1 MQVHSTAA
9 SKPAF
14 KPRVRRLD
22 PGRYLVE
29 SQSRP
34 GTGHPVTADYCPCKG
49 FSYRGTCRHTT
60 LVAALEPA
68 MRQWYGQATAPR
80 KEEGAAP
87 GTHVYGIVSRPTP
100 AGSVRKIHYSIHD
113 KTEDEFYGSYRTF
126 EEARDALKEMP
137 EEEQAVVVPMTAGG
151 PSGIV
156 RPVRGGP
163 VAGSMATNAARRL
176 AQAYRALADAHE
188 QSDERAVLLRRVDE
202 LERQVAADNYNAM
215 RQAA

>member
-14 KPRVRRLD
+14 KPRVRRLA

-60 LVAALEPA
+60 LVAALEPS
-68 MRQWYGQATAPR
+68 MHQWYGQAEAP
-80 KEEGAAP
+80 
-87 GTHVYGIVSRPTP
+87 
-100 AGSVRKIHYSIHD
+100 
-113 KTEDEFYGSYRTF
+113 
-126 EEARDALKEMP
+126 
-137 EEEQAVVVPMTAGG
+137 VVVPMSAGA

-156 RPVRGGP
+156 RPVRGGQ
-163 VAGSMATNAARRL
+163 VAGPMTDAAQRL

-202 LERQVAADNYNAM
+202 LERQVAADNASAM
-215 RQAA
+215 RAA

>member
-1 MQVHSTAA
+1 MQNHPIPSSQSTAKRA
-9 SKPAF
+9 AAATTF
-14 KPRVRRLD
+14 KPRVRRLG

-49 FSYRGTCRHTT
+49 FGYRGTCRHVA
-60 LVAALEPA
+60 LVRAIEPA
-68 MRQWYGQATAPR
+68 MTAWYGQVEAP
-80 KEEGAAP
+80 
-87 GTHVYGIVSRPTP
+87 
-100 AGSVRKIHYSIHD
+100 
-113 KTEDEFYGSYRTF
+113 
-126 EEARDALKEMP
+126 
-137 EEEQAVVVPMTAGG
+137 VVVPMTAGA

-163 VAGSMATNAARRL
+163 VAGSMATDAAQRL
-176 AQAYRALADAHE
+176 AQAYRALADADE

-202 LERQVAADNYNAM
+202 LERQVAADNASAM

>member
-1 MQVHSTAA
+1 MHTQSTATTT

-14 KPRVRRLD
+14 KPRVRRLG

-49 FSYRGTCRHTT
+49 FSYRGTCRHVA
-60 LVAALEPA
+60 LVAALEPS
-68 MRQWYGQATAPR
+68 MQQWYGQAEAP
-80 KEEGAAP
+80 
-87 GTHVYGIVSRPTP
+87 
-100 AGSVRKIHYSIHD
+100 
-113 KTEDEFYGSYRTF
+113 
-126 EEARDALKEMP
+126 
-137 EEEQAVVVPMTAGG
+137 VVVPMTAGA

-163 VAGSMATNAARRL
+163 VAGSMATDAAQRL
-176 AQAYRALADAHE
+176 AQAYRALADADE
-188 QSDERAVLLRRVDE
+188 QSDERAVLMRRVDE
-202 LERQVAADNYNAM
+202 LERQVAADNASAM